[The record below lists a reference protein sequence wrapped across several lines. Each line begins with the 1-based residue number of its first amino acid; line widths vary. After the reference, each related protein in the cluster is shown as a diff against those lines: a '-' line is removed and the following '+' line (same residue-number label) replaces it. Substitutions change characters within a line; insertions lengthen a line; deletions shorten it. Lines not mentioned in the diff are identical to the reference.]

1 MKRKCARVVLS
12 LVLLIG
18 YPVISRAFVP
28 EKLDRGLV
36 AAKTSEGVFI
46 SWRYLSTDSDST
58 LFELYRDGE
67 KIGDAPFVLTNYLDA
82 DGCDTSHYVVK
93 TFCGGKELESSQP
106 VTPWQ
111 QPYLRI
117 HLDRPEEGVTP
128 PFHAINRGRDLNRPD
143 GERYRYIPGDCSVG
157 DVDGDGQYEIVLRWD
172 PTNARDNSFRGYT
185 GEVYLDCYKLDGTRL
200 WRINLGKNIRA
211 GAHYTQFMVYDLDG
225 DGRSEVACKTAPGTV
240 DGAGA
245 YVLLEGDDPR
255 ADYRTPIGDQV
266 VGTIMDGPEYLT
278 VFEGETGA
286 ALSTVPYQPGRD
298 ITRKWGDDKA
308 NRSERYLA
316 CVAYLDGVHPSLVMC
331 RGYYTNAYLAAYDFD
346 GTQLKL
352 RWFHR
357 SERKGKG
364 LYGEG
369 AHSLSVADV
378 DGDGCDEIIYGAAVL
393 DHDGTVLH
401 RTGLEH
407 GDALHVS
414 DLMPDRPG
422 LEIFMIH
429 EEAGGADVRDAR
441 TGEILFREDD
451 DKDTGRGVAADIDPR
466 YRGFEFWSLASSNI
480 YSTDGFKV
488 IARGRIPVNFRIYW
502 DGDLCDELL
511 DGTRIS
517 KWIPEK
523 NRCETYVDFREL
535 QPVSS
540 CNGSKKTPSISA
552 DILGDWREEVI
563 LWDRTTASDLV
574 LFTTTAPTPYRIPTL
589 MHDPVYRMSIVWQ
602 NVAYNQPP
610 HLGFYLPDRYGR

>member
-36 AAKTSEGVFI
+36 AVKTSEGVFI

-128 PFHAINRGRDLNRPD
+128 PFHAINRGRDLNRPN

-245 YVLLEGDDPR
+245 YVLLEGDDPQ
-255 ADYRTPIGDQV
+255 ADYRTPTGDQV

-278 VFEGETGA
+278 VFDGETGA

-298 ITRKWGDDKA
+298 ITRKWGDNKA

-316 CVAYLDGVHPSLVMC
+316 CVACLDGVHPSLVMC

-378 DGDGCDEIIYGAAVL
+378 DGDGRDEIIYGAAVL

>member
-36 AAKTSEGVFI
+36 AVKTSEGVFI

-117 HLDRPEEGVTP
+117 HLDRPEGGVTP

-278 VFEGETGA
+278 VFDGETGA

-298 ITRKWGDDKA
+298 ITRKWGDNKA

-316 CVAYLDGVHPSLVMC
+316 CVACLDGVHPSLVMC

-378 DGDGCDEIIYGAAVL
+378 DGDGRDEIIYGAAVL

>member
-36 AAKTSEGVFI
+36 AVKTSEGVFI

-128 PFHAINRGRDLNRPD
+128 PFHAINRGRDLNRPN

-240 DGAGA
+240 DGVGA
-245 YVLLEGDDPR
+245 YVLLEGDDPQ
-255 ADYRTPIGDQV
+255 ADYRTPTGDQV

-278 VFEGETGA
+278 VFDGETGA

-298 ITRKWGDDKA
+298 ITHKWGDDKA

-316 CVAYLDGVHPSLVMC
+316 CVACLDGVHPSLVMC

-563 LWDRTTASDLV
+563 LWDRTAASDLV